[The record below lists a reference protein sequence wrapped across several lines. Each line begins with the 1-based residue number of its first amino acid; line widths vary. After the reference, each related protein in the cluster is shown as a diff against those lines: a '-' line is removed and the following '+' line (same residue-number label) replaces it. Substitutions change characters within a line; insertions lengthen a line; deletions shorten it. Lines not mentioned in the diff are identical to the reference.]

1 MKGTNGKLR
10 ANVVCQKCNLKG
22 YYESYCPFARKEK
35 EEEEEVEEECNL
47 HAEDFNY
54 IIDSD
59 SDDNVYYF

>member
-1 MKGTNGKLR
+1 M
-10 ANVVCQKCNLKG
+10 CQKCNLKG